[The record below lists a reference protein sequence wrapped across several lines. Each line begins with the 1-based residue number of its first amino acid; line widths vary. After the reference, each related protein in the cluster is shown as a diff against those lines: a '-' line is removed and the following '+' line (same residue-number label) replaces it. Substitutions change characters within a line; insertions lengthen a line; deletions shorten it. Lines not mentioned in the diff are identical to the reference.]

1 MLPLT
6 HLHDQEPMLP
16 QVLPASQLEST
27 PQPEAP
33 PTSFHLTNGDA
44 VWVFYHSGLHI
55 LSFENVFCVYY
66 FWMYLFCVILCVT
79 DKARAVA
86 WKSFPQEAYLRKP
99 HRKRT
104 EGLSNVANQK
114 TCQTHTDLRWFIA
127 IYWFIGDLSYLSY
140 VSDIYSHLLHMSV
153 KPYFLWL
160 SLNWMCKN
168 CHIHQQQFHTQCLS
182 ISNCCNLFSLFSS
195 LLQRSVLNCIDCT
208 LVVYFKSII
217 YCSVDYKYSI
227 VCIQVYI

>member
-1 MLPLT
+1 M
-6 HLHDQEPMLP
+6 
-16 QVLPASQLEST
+16 SQT
-27 PQPEAP
+27 KPEQWHEKVSLRRHTSGSRTGSEQKAC
-33 PTSFHLTNGDA
+33 PTWPIRRRA
-44 VWVFYHSGLHI
+44 KHI
-55 LSFENVFCVYY
+55 QIS
-66 FWMYLFCVILCVT
+66 
-79 DKARAVA
+79 
-86 WKSFPQEAYLRKP
+86 
-99 HRKRT
+99 
-104 EGLSNVANQK
+104 
-114 TCQTHTDLRWFIA
+114 
-127 IYWFIGDLSYLSY
+127 GDLLQNSQSYLSY